1 NKKVLNCLYKNPEAI
16 FKLICFPWAGGSSIH
31 FAKWGQDTQDSLEE
45 TGFHHVDQVGLQL
58 LTSSDLPASACQ
70 SAGITGVSHRAWPIC
85 LIFHCLYVFTCA
97 SPPPVH
103 TVRLPGRES
112 RIGEP
117 MATDIYQIIDEITC
131 AMLPVIQGKP
141 FAFFGHSMGGY
152 MAFKTA
158 LHLKEKHNLEPLH
171 LFLSS
176 AFSPHSKVHIE
187 IPKDGGLSEEQICRY
202 LVDLGGTPM
211 NFVEDKELV
220 QQCMPTMMVD
230 ANIISKCISESP
242 SKTILSCDLTCFF
255 GSEDIDLV
263 KDTEGWKNVSTGS
276 VSFHKLPGNHFY
288 FKNPANEKFIKNYI
302 TKCLEVSSLTD
313 F

>member
-31 FAKWGQDTQDSLEE
+31 FAKWGQDTQDSLE
-45 TGFHHVDQVGLQL
+45 
-58 LTSSDLPASACQ
+58 
-70 SAGITGVSHRAWPIC
+70 
-85 LIFHCLYVFTCA
+85 
-97 SPPPVH
+97 VH